1 MKGVTVPGSNSST
14 AKHSGSG
21 LGLGKISEGPEQ
33 PGLRGSPIFSIFL
46 LMVIE
51 EEVLMMEVVLTEN
64 ILMKCIEE
72 GCDGGGA
79 VFGGGRGR
87 GRGLVDGVDDGA

>member
-1 MKGVTVPGSNSST
+1 MDWGLEGSQKAQNS
-14 AKHSGSG
+14 
-21 LGLGKISEGPEQ
+21 LVC
-33 PGLRGSPIFSIFL
+33 LRGFSVFSIFL
-46 LMVIE
+46 LIVIGEEVE
-51 EEVLMMEVVLTEN
+51 EEVLMMEVVLAEN

-87 GRGLVDGVDDGA
+87 GRGLIDGVGDGA

>member
-1 MKGVTVPGSNSST
+1 M
-14 AKHSGSG
+14 
-21 LGLGKISEGPEQ
+21 
-33 PGLRGSPIFSIFL
+33 
-46 LMVIE
+46 E
-51 EEVLMMEVVLTEN
+51 EEVLMMEVLLAEN

-87 GRGLVDGVDDGA
+87 GRGLIDGVGDGA

>member
-1 MKGVTVPGSNSST
+1 
-14 AKHSGSG
+14 
-21 LGLGKISEGPEQ
+21 
-33 PGLRGSPIFSIFL
+33 
-46 LMVIE
+46 MVIE
-51 EEVLMMEVVLTEN
+51 EEVLMMEAVLTEN